1 MKYFFAAVLS
11 IVTSLA
17 YADGPT
23 TLHGINAA
31 GELITVD
38 KEDFDYGPQGV
49 EWGPNEFHTVLVKKD
64 GKTIRS
70 YKKQLCGYDG
80 NGSFSCSKKG
90 ESPLVGARYFYVKTL
105 PNCEGLYACKEG
117 CGPEAPRELIKDPW
131 ECSNEKE

>member
-38 KEDFDYGPQGV
+38 QENFDYGPQGV
-49 EWGPNEFHTVLVKKD
+49 AWGPNMFYTVLVKKD
-64 GKTIRS
+64 GKNIRT
-70 YKKQLCGYDG
+70 YEKQLCGHDSDG
-80 NGSFSCSKKG
+80 PFSCAKKG
-90 ESPLVGARYFYVKTL
+90 ESPLAGARYLYVKEL
-105 PNCEGLYACKEG
+105 PNCKGSLYACKEG
-117 CGPEAPRELIKDPW
+117 CGPKAPRKLIKDPW
-131 ECSNEKE
+131 ECSNE